1 MNDTNNETIRI
12 LIIQGDTD
20 PALNSLAAQNW
31 TEYLN
36 LTETEAWRPWTID
49 GEQYVGGFVTTYQ
62 TRFQFATVRGSGHM
76 VP

>member
-1 MNDTNNETIRI
+1 
-12 LIIQGDTD
+12 
-20 PALNSLAAQNW
+20 
-31 TEYLN
+31 LN